1 MFKSLLIANRGEIAC
16 RVIRTARR
24 LGLRTIAVH
33 SDADA
38 CGLHVAMA
46 DQSVRIGPAA
56 ARESYLSIEA
66 ILAAA
71 RMTGAEAIHP
81 GYGFLSEN
89 PAFAEACQAAGI
101 VFVGPPASA
110 IRAMGLKDAAK
121 ALMIKAGV
129 PVVPGYFGDD
139 QSPEHLAREAGRIG
153 YPVLIKAVAGGG
165 GKGMRRVDAAGDFGK
180 ALEGAQRE
188 AQAAFGDARVL
199 VEKYVASPR
208 HIEIQV
214 FADSHGNAVHLFERD
229 CSLQRRH
236 QKVVEEA
243 PAPGMP
249 ESLRAKMG
257 EAAVTCAKA
266 IGYRGAGTV
275 EFIVDGSKGLTDD
288 GFYFMEMNTR
298 LQVEHPVT
306 EMITGHDLVEW
317 QLRVAAGENL
327 PVGQG
332 ELRIEGHAVEVR
344 LYAEDP
350 VKGFLP
356 STGKLAR
363 LRLPAAGEHV
373 RVDAGVAEGGEVS
386 MFYDPMIAKVIAWSR
401 TREAALGVLSD
412 ALETAEIA
420 GVRTNLGFLVSTLRH
435 PAMIDG
441 HVDTGFIERHKAAL
455 IAVPDGL
462 GEDALRLAVAH
473 LLLER
478 WRGRNPRSPWD
489 ALDGWRLGG
498 VRQSEVVRLKAG
510 GATRE
515 ITVLHGPAGW
525 RFTEAGR
532 SAGVS
537 ARIVDGDR
545 IEAIVDGRRVT
556 GSVVQARFLLTV
568 LLRGHSFAVEV
579 HDPLGGAETGPAG
592 GSEIRSPMPGKVTQV
607 LVKPGDRVR
616 KGQALAVLEAMKMEH
631 TLSSPGDHAIKA
643 VPYKAGDQ
651 VNEGVVIVS
660 FET

>member
-1 MFKSLLIANRGEIAC
+1 MFNSLLVANRGEIAC

-46 DQSVRIGPAA
+46 DRSVRIGPAP

-71 RMTGAEAIHP
+71 RATGAEAIHP

-139 QSPEHLAREAGRIG
+139 QSPEHLAREAARIG

-165 GKGMRRVDAAGDFGK
+165 GKGMRRVDAAADFTK

-214 FADSHGNAVHLFERD
+214 FADGHGNAVHLFERD

-257 EAAVTCAKA
+257 GAAVTCAKA

-317 QLRVAAGENL
+317 QLRVAAGEKL
-327 PVGQG
+327 PVGQDD
-332 ELRIEGHAVEVR
+332 LRIEGHAVEVR

-441 HVDTGFIERHKAAL
+441 HVDTGFIDRHKAAL

-462 GEDALRLAVAH
+462 GEDALRLGVAH

-478 WRGRNPRSPWD
+478 RRGRNVRSPWD
-489 ALDGWRLGG
+489 ELDGWRLGG
-498 VRQSEVVRLKAG
+498 ARQSEVVRLKAG
-510 GATRE
+510 GASRE

-532 SAGVS
+532 SADVS
-537 ARIVDGDR
+537 ARIIDGDR

-556 GSVVQARFLLTV
+556 GSVVQARFALTV
-568 LLRGHSFAVEV
+568 LLLGHSFAIEV
-579 HDPLGGAETGPAG
+579 HDPLGNAETGPAG
-592 GSEIRSPMPGKVTQV
+592 GSEIRSPMPGKVSQV

-631 TLSSPGDHAIKA
+631 TLSSSGDHTVKS